1 MVFSALVGIL
11 PRTRKPDRKENG
23 ALTVSTLKQSIHM
36 QTNDHDV
43 IIVGAGPTGL
53 MLAAELAL
61 AGVDAAIV
69 ERKLKQDRVGGRAGG
84 LHARTLELLDQ
95 RGIVDRFLAQ
105 GKTHPRVSFHTAL
118 DIGDFPTR
126 HNYLLALPQ
135 ERTES
140 LLAKWADELHVP
152 VYRDRDVL
160 DIADDENG
168 VDVTTTQ
175 GTRLRAQWLVG
186 CDGGRSTV
194 RKLAGIGFPGWD
206 ASTSWIIAE
215 VRMTE
220 KPVLG
225 FREDASGRHAMSM
238 MEDGV
243 TVGVVLAGRDPHA
256 AGEPTLEELA
266 HGLKAIYGTDFG
278 VHSPTWLS
286 RFSDAT
292 RQADAYRKCRILL
305 AGDAAHI
312 HPPLGGQGLNL
323 GIQDAVNL
331 GWKLAQVVKGVSPDT
346 LLDTYQSERHPAA
359 ARVLRNTIA
368 QGVLRR
374 PDERI
379 AVLGDFV
386 AEMLAMD
393 EPRKRFGAMIAGLD
407 IRYDLGDG
415 HPLLGRRMPDLD
427 IATAGGPT
435 RVYTLLH
442 DARPVLLNLGRP
454 GALANERRVKVV
466 DARFDGVCELPVTGA
481 VTMPAVVLIRPDGH
495 VAWTGDAGAS
505 SLTEALDAWFGA

>member
-1 MVFSALVGIL
+1 
-11 PRTRKPDRKENG
+11 
-23 ALTVSTLKQSIHM
+23 M

-43 IIVGAGPTGL
+43 LIIGVGPTGL

-61 AGVDAAIV
+61 AGVDVAIV
-69 ERKLKQDRVGGRAGG
+69 ERKPTQVRVGGRAGG

-95 RGIVDRFLAQ
+95 RGIVDRFLAL
-105 GKTHPRVSFHTAL
+105 GKTHPRVSFHAAL
-118 DIGDFPTR
+118 DISDFPTR

-135 ERTES
+135 EKTER
-140 LLAKWADELHVP
+140 LLAAWADELHVP

-160 DIADDENG
+160 DIAGDANG
-168 VDVTTTQ
+168 VDVATKQ
-175 GTRLRAQWLVG
+175 GARMRARWLVG

-215 VRMTE
+215 VKMKE

-238 MEDGV
+238 MEDGE
-243 TVGVVLAGRDPHA
+243 TVGVVLAGRAPDA
-256 AGEPTLEELA
+256 TGEPTLDELA
-266 HGLKAIYGTDFG
+266 EGLKGIYGTDFG

-286 RFSDAT
+286 RFNDAT
-292 RQADAYRKCRILL
+292 RQADAYRKGRLLL

-346 LLDTYQSERHPAA
+346 LLDTYQAERHPAA

-374 PDERI
+374 PDDRA
-379 AVLGDFV
+379 AVLGEFV

-407 IRYDLGDG
+407 IRYELGDG

-427 IATAGGPT
+427 VATAAGPT
-435 RVYTLLH
+435 RVYALLH

-454 GALANERRVKVV
+454 GALAGERRVRVV
-466 DARFDGVCELPVTGA
+466 DAGFDGACEPPVIGA
-481 VTMPAVVLIRPDGH
+481 VTMPAAVLIRPDGH
-495 VAWTGDAGAS
+495 VAWAGDGSAE
-505 SLTEALDAWFGA
+505 SLSVALDTWFGA

>member
-1 MVFSALVGIL
+1 
-11 PRTRKPDRKENG
+11 
-23 ALTVSTLKQSIHM
+23 M
-36 QTNDHDV
+36 QTNNHDV
-43 IIVGAGPTGL
+43 IIIGAGPTGL

-69 ERKLKQDRVGGRAGG
+69 ERKPTQARVGGRAGG
-84 LHARTLELLDQ
+84 LHVRTLELLDQ
-95 RGIVDRFLAQ
+95 RGIVDRFLAE
-105 GKTHPRVSFHTAL
+105 GKTHPRVSFHAAL
-118 DIGDFPTR
+118 DISDFPTR

-135 ERTES
+135 EKTER
-140 LLAKWADELHVP
+140 LLAAWADELRVP

-160 DIADDENG
+160 AIAGDENG
-168 VDVTTTQ
+168 VDVATKQ
-175 GTRLRAQWLVG
+175 GARMRARWLVG

-215 VRMTE
+215 VKMKE

-238 MEDGV
+238 MEDGE
-243 TVGVVLAGRDPHA
+243 TVGVVLAGRDPQA
-256 AGEPTLEELA
+256 AGEPTLDELA
-266 HGLKAIYGTDFG
+266 HGLTAVYGTDFG

-286 RFSDAT
+286 RFNDAT
-292 RQADAYRKCRILL
+292 RQADAYRKGRILL

-323 GIQDAVNL
+323 GMQDAVNL
-331 GWKLAQVVKGVSPDT
+331 GWKLAQVVKGISPDT
-346 LLDTYQSERHPAA
+346 LLDTYQAERHPAA

-374 PDERI
+374 PDDRT
-379 AVLGDFV
+379 AVLGEFV
-386 AEMLAMD
+386 AEMLALD

-407 IRYDLGDG
+407 IRYDLGSG

-427 IATAGGPT
+427 IATAAGPT
-435 RVYTLLH
+435 RVYALLH
-442 DARPVLLNLGRP
+442 DARPLLLNLGRP
-454 GALANERRVKVV
+454 GALASERRVKVV
-466 DARFDGVCELPVTGA
+466 DASFDGVCELPVIGA
-481 VTMPAVVLIRPDGH
+481 VTMPAAVLIRPDGH
-495 VAWTGDAGAS
+495 VVWAGDGSAE
-505 SLTEALDAWFGA
+505 SLSEALGTWFGA

>member
-1 MVFSALVGIL
+1 MQ
-11 PRTRKPDRKENG
+11 RT
-23 ALTVSTLKQSIHM
+23 
-36 QTNDHDV
+36 DHDV

-69 ERKLKQDRVGGRAGG
+69 ERKATQARAGGRAGG

-95 RGIVDRFLAQ
+95 RGIVDHFLAA
-105 GKTHPRVSFHTAL
+105 GKTHPRVSFHVPL
-118 DIGDFPTR
+118 DISDAPTR
-126 HNYLLALPQ
+126 HNYLLALAQ
-135 ERTES
+135 ETTER
-140 LLAKWADELHVP
+140 LLAEWAEELKVRI
-152 VYRDRDVL
+152 YRDGDVAG
-160 DIADDENG
+160 IACGADG

-175 GTRLRAQWLVG
+175 GGTLRAGWLVG

-225 FREDASGRHAMSM
+225 FHEDASGRHAMSL
-238 MEDGV
+238 MEDGE
-243 TVGVVLAGRDPHA
+243 TVGVVLAGRDPRA
-256 AGEPTLEELA
+256 AGEPTLDELA
-266 HGLKAIYGTDFG
+266 TGLRTIYGTDFG
-278 VHSPTWLS
+278 VRAPTWLS

-292 RQADAYRKCRILL
+292 RQADAYRKGRILL

-323 GIQDAVNL
+323 GVQDAVNL
-331 GWKLAQVVKGVSPDT
+331 GWKLAQVVKGISPEA
-346 LLDTYQSERHPAA
+346 LLDSYEAERHPAA

-374 PDERI
+374 PDDRTP
-379 AVLGDFV
+379 VLGEFV

-407 IRYDLGDG
+407 IAYAANAD
-415 HPLLGRRMPDLD
+415 HPLVGRRMPDLD
-427 IATAGGPT
+427 IVTADGPT
-435 RVYTLLH
+435 RVYALLR
-442 DARPVLLNLGRP
+442 DARPVLLDFAGTAGPAGDRVRP
-454 GALANERRVKVV
+454 IGATFA
-466 DARFDGVCELPVTGA
+466 GTCELPVIGTVRLPGA
-481 VTMPAVVLIRPDGH
+481 VLVRPDGH
-495 VAWTGDAGAS
+495 VAWAGDGAAHG
-505 SLTEALDAWFGA
+505 LRDAMHTWFGA

>member
-1 MVFSALVGIL
+1 MLNAFAQFHSPQQAHRAAR
-11 PRTRKPDRKENG
+11 PMP
-23 ALTVSTLKQSIHM
+23 
-36 QTNDHDV
+36 TNHHDV

-61 AGVDAAIV
+61 AGVDATIV
-69 ERKLKQDRVGGRAGG
+69 ERKPEQHRVGGRAGG

-105 GKTHPRVSFHTAL
+105 GKTHPRVSFHAAL
-118 DIGDFPTR
+118 DISDFPTR

-135 ERTES
+135 ERTER
-140 LLAKWADELHVP
+140 LLAAWADELHVP
-152 VYRDRDVL
+152 VYRGRDVL
-160 DIADDENG
+160 AIAGDENG
-168 VDVTTTQ
+168 VDVATTQ
-175 GTRLRAQWLVG
+175 GARMRAQWLVG

-206 ASTSWIIAE
+206 ATTSWIIAE
-215 VRMTE
+215 VKMKE

-225 FREDASGRHAMSM
+225 FHEDASGRHAMSM
-238 MEDGV
+238 IEDGE

-256 AGEPTLEELA
+256 AGEPTLDELA
-266 HGLKAIYGTDFG
+266 QGLKAVYGTDFG

-286 RFSDAT
+286 RFNDAT
-292 RQADAYRKCRILL
+292 RQADAYRKGRILL

-331 GWKLAQVVKGVSPDT
+331 GWKLAQVVRGAAPAA
-346 LLDTYQSERHPAA
+346 LLDTYQAERHPAA

-374 PDERI
+374 PDDRT
-379 AVLGDFV
+379 AVLGEFV

-427 IATAGGPT
+427 IVTAAGPT
-435 RVYTLLH
+435 RVYALLH
-442 DARPVLLNLGRP
+442 DARPVLLNGGPP
-454 GALANERRVKVV
+454 GALTGDSRVKVV
-466 DARFDGVCELPVTGA
+466 DAEFAGICELPMIGV
-481 VTMPAVVLIRPDGH
+481 VTMPAAVLIRPDGH
-495 VAWTGDAGAS
+495 VAWAGDADGAH
-505 SLTEALDAWFGA
+505 LADALDTWFGA

>member
-1 MVFSALVGIL
+1 MHTS
-11 PRTRKPDRKENG
+11 E
-23 ALTVSTLKQSIHM
+23 
-36 QTNDHDV
+36 HDV
-43 IIVGAGPTGL
+43 IIAGAGPTGL

-69 ERKLKQDRVGGRAGG
+69 ERKPMQDRVGARAGG

-105 GKTHPRVSFHTAL
+105 GKTHPRVGFHVPL

-135 ERTES
+135 ERTER
-140 LLAKWADELHVP
+140 LLAAWADELHVP
-152 VYRDRDVL
+152 IYRGRDVRG
-160 DIADDENG
+160 IACDENG

-175 GTRLRAQWLVG
+175 GGAMRARWLVG

-220 KPVLG
+220 KPVPG
-225 FREDASGRHAMSM
+225 FREDASGRHAMSV
-238 MEDGV
+238 MEDGE

-256 AGEPTLEELA
+256 AGEPTLDELA
-266 HGLKAIYGTDFG
+266 AGLKAAYGTDFG

-292 RQADAYRKCRILL
+292 RQADTYREGRILL

-323 GIQDAVNL
+323 GVQDAVNL

-374 PDERI
+374 PDART
-379 AVLGDFV
+379 AVLGEFV

-393 EPRKRFGAMIAGLD
+393 EPRKRFGAMISGLD
-407 IRYDLGDG
+407 IRHGLGDG

-427 IATAGGPT
+427 IVTAIGPT
-435 RVYTLLH
+435 RVYALLH
-442 DARPVLLNLGRP
+442 EARPVLLNLGQP
-454 GALANERRVKVV
+454 GAFAGVRRVKRV
-466 DARFDGVCELPVTGA
+466 DATFAGVCELPVIGA
-481 VTMPAVVLIRPDGH
+481 VPMPAAVLIRPDGH
-495 VAWTGDAGAS
+495 VAWAGDAGAAG
-505 SLTEALDAWFGA
+505 LAEALGAWFGA

>member
-1 MVFSALVGIL
+1 
-11 PRTRKPDRKENG
+11 
-23 ALTVSTLKQSIHM
+23 M
-36 QTNDHDV
+36 QTIDHDV

-69 ERKLKQDRVGGRAGG
+69 ERKPTQARVGGRAGG

-95 RGIVDRFLAQ
+95 RGIVDRFLAE
-105 GKTHPRVSFHTAL
+105 GKTHPRVSFHAAL
-118 DIGDFPTR
+118 DISDFPTR

-135 ERTES
+135 EKTER
-140 LLAKWADELHVP
+140 LLAAWADALNVRVH
-152 VYRDRDVL
+152 RDQEVEDV
-160 DIADDENG
+160 ATDDGG
-168 VDVTTTQ
+168 VDVTTTN
-175 GTRLRAQWLVG
+175 GARLRARWLVG
-186 CDGGRSTV
+186 CDGGRSKI

-220 KPVLG
+220 KPKLG
-225 FREDASGRHAMSM
+225 FHEDSSGRHAMSM
-238 MEDGV
+238 MDDGE
-243 TVGVVLAGRDPHA
+243 TVGVVLAGRDPQA
-256 AGEPTLEELA
+256 TGEPTLDELA
-266 HGLKAIYGTDFG
+266 AGLKAIYGTDFG

-286 RFSDAT
+286 RFSDAV
-292 RQADAYRKCRILL
+292 RQADRYREHRILL

-323 GIQDAVNL
+323 GVQDAVNL
-331 GWKLAQVVKGVSPDT
+331 GWKLAQVVKGRSPAS
-346 LLDTYQSERHPAA
+346 LLDTYQAERHPAA

-374 PDERI
+374 PDDRTP
-379 AVLGDFV
+379 VLGEFV

-407 IRYDLGDG
+407 VRYDLGDG

-427 IATAGGPT
+427 IVTADGPT
-435 RVYTLLH
+435 RFYALLR
-442 DARPVLLNLGRP
+442 DARPVLLNF
-454 GALANERRVKVV
+454 ATTYADDRVKRI
-466 DARFDGVCELPVTGA
+466 DATFDGVLELPVVGQ
-481 VTMPAVVLIRPDGH
+481 VPLPPAVLVRPDGH
-495 VAWTGDAGAS
+495 VAWTSDCGAEG
-505 SLTEALDAWFGA
+505 LRAACAAWFGA

>member
-1 MVFSALVGIL
+1 
-11 PRTRKPDRKENG
+11 
-23 ALTVSTLKQSIHM
+23 M

-53 MLAAELAL
+53 MLAAELVL

-69 ERKLKQDRVGGRAGG
+69 ERKPTQARAGGRAGG

-95 RGIVDRFLAQ
+95 RGIVDRFLAA
-105 GKTHPRVSFHTAL
+105 GKTHPRVSFHAAL
-118 DIGDFPTR
+118 DISDFPTR

-135 ERTES
+135 ERTER
-140 LLAKWADELHVP
+140 LLAAWADALRVP
-152 VYRDRDVL
+152 VYRDLDVRGVAC
-160 DIADDENG
+160 DADG
-168 VDVTTTQ
+168 VDVATTQ
-175 GTRLRAQWLVG
+175 GARLRARWLVG

-220 KPVLG
+220 RPVLG

-243 TVGVVLAGRDPHA
+243 TVGVVLAGRDPLA
-256 AGEPTLEELA
+256 TGEPSLDELA
-266 HGLKAIYGTDFG
+266 AGLKAVYGTDFG
-278 VHSPTWLS
+278 VHAPTWLS

-292 RQADAYRKCRILL
+292 RQADAYRKDRILL

-331 GWKLAQVVKGVSPDT
+331 GWKLAQVVRGVAPAT
-346 LLDTYQSERHPAA
+346 LLDTYQAERHPAA

-374 PDERI
+374 PDDRT
-379 AVLGDFV
+379 AVLGEFV

-407 IRYDLGDG
+407 IRYDLGAG

-427 IATAGGPT
+427 IVTAAGPT
-435 RVYTLLH
+435 RVYALLH
-442 DARPVLLNLGRP
+442 EARPVLLNLGRP
-454 GALANERRVKVV
+454 GAFSDSRVKVV
-466 DARFDGVCELPVTGA
+466 DATSEGACELPMIGA
-481 VTMPAVVLIRPDGH
+481 VPLPAAVLIRPDGH
-495 VAWTGDAGAS
+495 VAWTGGVGAAGLCA
-505 SLTEALDAWFGA
+505 ALDAWCGSSLGTR